1 MKHFKNEI
9 LEAGIAKHVMVIHD
23 FKQRIKDMMSTDGTV
38 NEEEYDSHTQA
49 HKAETVA
56 EVSLLS
62 DQLQF
67 ANHELDEL
75 QRLHFYIDHVHAT
88 VEFGTLVTT
97 DKRNFFVSS
106 SIEQFTVKGKSIFGL
121 SVHSP
126 LYKEMKG
133 KKVGEK
139 FTYNETTYLI
149 KEIV

>member
-1 MKHFKNEI
+1 MLQFKKSV
-9 LEAGIAKHVMVIHD
+9 LEAGIAKHLTVIHD
-23 FKQRIKDMMSTDGTV
+23 FQQRIKDMMATDGHV

-67 ANHELDEL
+67 ANHELEEL
-75 QRLHFYIDHVHAT
+75 QRLHSYLDHAHST

-97 DKRNFFVSS
+97 DKGIFFVSA
-106 SIEQFTVKGKSIFGL
+106 SIEQFSAEGKSIFGL

-133 KKVGEK
+133 KKVGET
-139 FTYNETTYLI
+139 FTYNKTTYLI
-149 KEIV
+149 TEII

>member
-1 MKHFKNEI
+1 MNAFKKTV
-9 LEAGIAKHVMVIHD
+9 LEAGIAKHLLVIGD
-23 FKQRIKDMMSTDGTV
+23 FQQRIKDMMATGGTV
-38 NEEEYDSHTQA
+38 NEEEYDSHTQS

-67 ANHELDEL
+67 ATHELEEL
-75 QRLHFYIDHVHAT
+75 RRLHSYLDHVHFT

-97 DKRNFFVSS
+97 DKGIFFVST
-106 SIEQFTVKGKSIFGL
+106 SIEQFTVEGKSIFGL

-133 KKVGEK
+133 KKVGEI
-139 FTYNETTYLI
+139 FTYHNTSYLI
-149 KEIV
+149 KEII